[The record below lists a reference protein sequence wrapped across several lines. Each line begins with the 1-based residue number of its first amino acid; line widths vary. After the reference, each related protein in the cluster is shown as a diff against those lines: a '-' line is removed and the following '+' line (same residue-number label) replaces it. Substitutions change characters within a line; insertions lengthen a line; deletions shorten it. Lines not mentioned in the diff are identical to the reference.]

1 MFESLSSQ
9 RKAERSNPS
18 RHRLGLGLGLGFGL
32 GLGLGS
38 RLSAVELVH
47 ARRERVLGPAHVDV
61 LPRIITDDI
70 ACLG

>member
-1 MFESLSSQ
+1 
-9 RKAERSNPS
+9 
-18 RHRLGLGLGLGFGL
+18 
-32 GLGLGS
+32 LGLGS